1 MLTEKRGIC
10 TRRHTL
16 RSVAD
21 PIEPG
26 TQQPWLQQA
35 EKCKSCRPEC
45 RKCRTRKESGLDRSC
60 GITLIVASCTVAR
73 LVFRKGHRRRG
84 YSSGPMSRGHPGS
97 YQTQP
102 CIHGCRSGT
111 YLRRAPKRRSPRLGL
126 AASHIPGPVARR
138 SVAWPCEVAPLPVE
152 HVARVWPGQS
162 RKSLQGMYLPKILS
176 DTEGYLLW
184 ISKARS
190 WIIRDSGLQ
199 ALESR

>member
-1 MLTEKRGIC
+1 M
-10 TRRHTL
+10 
-16 RSVAD
+16 
-21 PIEPG
+21 
-26 TQQPWLQQA
+26 TQQP
-35 EKCKSCRPEC
+35 CGFNRPISASSAV
-45 RKCRTRKESGLDRSC
+45 RKAGRAAHAGKGSRVARGLRRSC
-60 GITLIVASCTVAR
+60 SLPAAPSLAVH
-73 LVFRKGHRRRG
+73 KGHRHPG
-84 YSSGPMSRGHPGS
+84 YSSDPMSESHSGS
-97 YQTQP
+97 CRTQP

-184 ISKARS
+184 ISKARA